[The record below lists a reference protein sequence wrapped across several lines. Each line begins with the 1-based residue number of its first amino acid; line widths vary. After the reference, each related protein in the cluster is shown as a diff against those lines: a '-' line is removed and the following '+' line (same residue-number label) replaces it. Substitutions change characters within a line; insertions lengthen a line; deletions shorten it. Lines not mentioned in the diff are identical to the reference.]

1 MNTLILTSIEQGL
14 IFSVLAIGV
23 IITFK
28 ILDFADMSVEGTFPM
43 GAFIFAKFITTGF
56 SPIISTLLTFILGTL
71 AGLLTYTLNIKLRI
85 RALLSGILTATILY
99 SLNLRLN
106 GRSNIGLTSYD
117 SIFDGFR
124 PVIVLIL
131 IVLAVKIL
139 MDLFLKTEVGYLL
152 IATGDNETLVKSLGE
167 NSNKYKLIGLMLSNG
182 LVSLSGALMA
192 QYQGFSEIS
201 MGTGIIVVAI
211 ASIIVG
217 DTVLRNSKILKM
229 TTRAIM
235 GALIYKFIGALAI
248 DLGLAPTD
256 LKAINAA
263 IVIIFLSYNTF
274 SPVKMRKAR
283 KIKAVEGVK
292 C

>member
-99 SLNLRLN
+99 SANLRLN

>member
-56 SPIISTLLTFILGTL
+56 SPIMSTLLTFILGTL

-139 MDLFLKTEVGYLL
+139 MDLFLRTEVGYLL

>member
-56 SPIISTLLTFILGTL
+56 SPIMSTLLTFILGTL

-99 SLNLRLN
+99 SINLRLN

>member
-23 IITFK
+23 IITIK

-56 SPIISTLLTFILGTL
+56 SPIMSTLLTFILGTL

-139 MDLFLKTEVGYLL
+139 MDLFLRTEVGYLL

>member
-23 IITFK
+23 IITIK

-99 SLNLRLN
+99 SANLRLN

-139 MDLFLKTEVGYLL
+139 MDLFLRTEVGYLL

>member
-43 GAFIFAKFITTGF
+43 GAFIFAKFITSGF
-56 SPIISTLLTFILGTL
+56 SPVLSTLLTFILGTL

-217 DTVLRNSKILKM
+217 DTILRNSKILKM
-229 TTRAIM
+229 TSRAIM

-274 SPVKMRKAR
+274 SPVKMRKGR
-283 KIKAVEGVK
+283 KLKAVEGVR

>member
-56 SPIISTLLTFILGTL
+56 SPIMSTLLTFILGTL

-139 MDLFLKTEVGYLL
+139 MDIFLRTEVGYLL

>member
-28 ILDFADMSVEGTFPM
+28 ILEFADMSVEGTFPM
-43 GAFIFAKFITTGF
+43 GAFIFAKFITSGF
-56 SPIISTLLTFILGTL
+56 SPVLSTLLTFILGTL

-217 DTVLRNSKILKM
+217 DTILRNSKILKM
-229 TTRAIM
+229 TSRAIM

-274 SPVKMRKAR
+274 SPVKMRKGR
-283 KIKAVEGVK
+283 KLKAVEGVR